1 MKKIDSLNLVPFIDI
16 MLVLLVIVLV
26 SASFSVSSQLPIQI
40 PKVDEGATNSTDSK
54 RLNIAIDKDGK
65 MYVNNQSV
73 DKVELYGYLRSV
85 ENDTNIV
92 IKADKDANVQQFV
105 DVMAALQYFGLT
117 NVFTEVIQE
126 YAN

>member
-40 PKVDEGATNSTDSK
+40 PKVDEEMQSNVDSK
-54 RLNIAIDKDGK
+54 QINLALDKDGRIF
-65 MYVNNQSV
+65 VNAQVV
-73 DKVELYGYLRSV
+73 DKVQLYGYLRSV
-85 ENDTNIV
+85 SEDTSII
-92 IKADKDANVQQFV
+92 IKADKDANVQQFI

-117 NVFTEVIQE
+117 KVFTEVEQE
-126 YAN
+126 N

>member
-40 PKVDEGATNSTDSK
+40 PKVDEEMQSNVDSK
-54 RLNIAIDKDGK
+54 QINLALDKDGRIF
-65 MYVNNQSV
+65 VNAQVV
-73 DKVELYGYLRSV
+73 DKVQLYGYLRSV
-85 ENDTNIV
+85 SEDTSII
-92 IKADKDANVQQFV
+92 IKADKDANVQQFI

-117 NVFTEVIQE
+117 KVFTEVEQE
-126 YAN
+126 H

>member
-40 PKVDEGATNSTDSK
+40 PKVDEEMQSNVDSK
-54 RLNIAIDKDGK
+54 QINLALDKDGGIF
-65 MYVNNQSV
+65 VNAQVV
-73 DKVELYGYLRSV
+73 DKVQLYGYLRSV
-85 ENDTNIV
+85 SEDTSII
-92 IKADKDANVQQFV
+92 IKADKDANVQQFI

-117 NVFTEVIQE
+117 KVFTEVEQE
-126 YAN
+126 N

>member
-40 PKVDEGATNSTDSK
+40 PQVDEEMQTIIDSK
-54 RLNIAIDKDGK
+54 QINIALDKDGK
-65 MYVNNQSV
+65 VYVDSRPV
-73 DKVELYGYLRSV
+73 EKAELYGYLRSV
-85 ENDTNIV
+85 DSDTNII

-105 DVMAALQYFGLT
+105 DIMAALQYFGLT
-117 NVFTEVIQE
+117 KAFTEVEQD
-126 YAN
+126 

>member
-40 PKVDEGATNSTDSK
+40 PKVDEGAQNSVDSK
-54 RLNIAIDKDGK
+54 RLHIALDKDGK
-65 MYVNNQSV
+65 IYVNTQAV

-85 ENDTNIV
+85 DTDTNIV

-126 YAN
+126 YP